1 MSALAKTQ
9 STEVSTVAEGA
20 TLLAVISRAAA
31 DPNTDVTKME
41 RLMAMYER
49 VEAKRA
55 ESAFN
60 AAMTKTQAEIT
71 RVATNKDN
79 TQTHSRYATYD
90 QLDRAVRPI
99 YTTNGFAL
107 SFGTE
112 PSKAENMIT
121 VVCHVSH
128 EAGHSR
134 DYSIDMPADGKGA
147 KGGDVMT
154 KTHAVGSGATYG
166 MRYLLKMIFNIAI
179 GSDPADDDGNAAS
192 AAAAQ
197 DASIANPIYD
207 KIDLSANL
215 EELHKLRSDVET
227 AKVQQSTRRGL
238 IAAYNAKN
246 KKLRG
251 EPK

>member
-20 TLLAVISRAAA
+20 TLLAVISRAAS

-55 ESAFN
+55 ESEFN
-60 AAMTKTQAEIT
+60 AAMTKTQADIT
-71 RVATNKDN
+71 RVATDKTN
-79 TQTHSRYATYD
+79 TQTHSDYATYA

-99 YTTNGFAL
+99 YTANGFAL

-112 PSKAENMIT
+112 PAKTENMIT

-128 EAGHSR
+128 EAGHSC
-134 DYSIDMPADGKGA
+134 DYRIDMPADGKGA

-179 GSDPADDDGNAAS
+179 GSDPDDDDGNG
-192 AAAAQ
+192 
-197 DASIANPIYD
+197 ANEDSSVADPIYD
-207 KIDLSANL
+207 KIDISESLD
-215 EELHKLRSDVET
+215 ELRKLRPEIES
-227 AKVQQSTRRGL
+227 AKVAQGTRRNI
-238 IAAYNAKN
+238 IAHYNAKA
-246 KKLRG
+246 KKLKG